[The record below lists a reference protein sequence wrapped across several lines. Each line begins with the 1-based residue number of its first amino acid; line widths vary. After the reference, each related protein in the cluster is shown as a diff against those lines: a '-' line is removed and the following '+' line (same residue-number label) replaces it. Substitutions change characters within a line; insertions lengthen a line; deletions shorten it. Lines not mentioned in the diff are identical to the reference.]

1 MSFEIALVEGQHRGF
16 LSNYL
21 TILTSFRTLEKNGVD
36 LDTVSVSPSMFMLY
50 GTPSNWFD
58 ESKVTDAPKMFNTQ
72 DGWDCDYPWASFR
85 DFDLDKYRKYLPF
98 NARMQEKIDSI
109 PVDRYKN
116 ALAVHYRGT
125 DGVGHTHRVQPETY
139 IEAADK
145 EYKEGG
151 YDCIFLATDQT
162 DVVDKFK
169 NHFEGVDVYH
179 YDVQRTM
186 SMAGLHYSFQA
197 QPNSPE
203 RILAGDEVLMDA
215 YTLSLCRTLIAKSS
229 NISNFARILNPFIEV
244 LYQDLDTS
252 NDHGDH
258 ADFDSRGYLERFP
271 QIRTRDIQPFIFNW
285 RNQFEKT
292 CATEDALRE
301 IFDDVTVINSDEENT
316 RPGWIDLGD
325 EAYFGGQFNK
335 ALELFKDDKKVL
347 FHVQGD
353 ATYHDWD
360 ALVKD
365 ARKYYNLYEW
375 GVYTPNVINIWYTP
389 EHTDIEGIESED
401 ENIKMVAC
409 TDETVWFI
417 HRDVIDEYYKRELLQ
432 YMTPDVLK
440 HGWGWDFVMN
450 AISFLMARPVMRD
463 YNHTIDHPPGTNYNK
478 EAASVE
484 MATLWNALPED
495 VKECITY
502 IKGERENLI
511 KYFE

>member
-21 TILTSFRTLEKNGVD
+21 TILTSFRTLESKGVD

-186 SMAGLHYSFQA
+186 SM
-197 QPNSPE
+197 
-203 RILAGDEVLMDA
+203 
-215 YTLSLCRTLIAKSS
+215 LSL
-229 NISNFARILNPFIEV
+229 
-244 LYQDLDTS
+244 
-252 NDHGDH
+252 
-258 ADFDSRGYLERFP
+258 
-271 QIRTRDIQPFIFNW
+271 
-285 RNQFEKT
+285 
-292 CATEDALRE
+292 
-301 IFDDVTVINSDEENT
+301 
-316 RPGWIDLGD
+316 
-325 EAYFGGQFNK
+325 
-335 ALELFKDDKKVL
+335 
-347 FHVQGD
+347 
-353 ATYHDWD
+353 
-360 ALVKD
+360 
-365 ARKYYNLYEW
+365 
-375 GVYTPNVINIWYTP
+375 
-389 EHTDIEGIESED
+389 
-401 ENIKMVAC
+401 
-409 TDETVWFI
+409 I
-417 HRDVIDEYYKRELLQ
+417 HI
-432 YMTPDVLK
+432 
-440 HGWGWDFVMN
+440 
-450 AISFLMARPVMRD
+450 
-463 YNHTIDHPPGTNYNK
+463 
-478 EAASVE
+478 
-484 MATLWNALPED
+484 
-495 VKECITY
+495 
-502 IKGERENLI
+502 
-511 KYFE
+511 

>member
-21 TILTSFRTLEKNGVD
+21 TILTSFRTLESKGVD

-145 EYKEGG
+145 EFKEGG

-186 SMAGLHYSFQA
+186 SMSGLHYSIQA
-197 QPNSPE
+197 EPNSPE

-244 LYQDLDTS
+244 L
-252 NDHGDH
+252 
-258 ADFDSRGYLERFP
+258 
-271 QIRTRDIQPFIFNW
+271 
-285 RNQFEKT
+285 
-292 CATEDALRE
+292 
-301 IFDDVTVINSDEENT
+301 
-316 RPGWIDLGD
+316 
-325 EAYFGGQFNK
+325 
-335 ALELFKDDKKVL
+335 
-347 FHVQGD
+347 
-353 ATYHDWD
+353 
-360 ALVKD
+360 
-365 ARKYYNLYEW
+365 
-375 GVYTPNVINIWYTP
+375 
-389 EHTDIEGIESED
+389 
-401 ENIKMVAC
+401 
-409 TDETVWFI
+409 
-417 HRDVIDEYYKRELLQ
+417 
-432 YMTPDVLK
+432 
-440 HGWGWDFVMN
+440 
-450 AISFLMARPVMRD
+450 
-463 YNHTIDHPPGTNYNK
+463 
-478 EAASVE
+478 
-484 MATLWNALPED
+484 
-495 VKECITY
+495 
-502 IKGERENLI
+502 
-511 KYFE
+511 